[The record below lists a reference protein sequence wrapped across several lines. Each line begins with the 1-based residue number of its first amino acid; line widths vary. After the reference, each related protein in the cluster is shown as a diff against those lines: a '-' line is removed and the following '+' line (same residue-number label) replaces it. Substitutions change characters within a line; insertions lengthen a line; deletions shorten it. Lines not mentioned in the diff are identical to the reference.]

1 MKRISFFSALI
12 LNSVLLFTSCNSSDS
27 QKKSSTETKE
37 IAGEK
42 QESATPDFRNS
53 PQYVYCKI
61 DGQPFM
67 TTIVNN
73 SMNLGNRNDFHTT
86 IEEEINGESKLSG
99 MDFSFYSLEKTGAG
113 ILTDKDFYVQGH
125 TEFKGTY
132 VAFKTGAGHKLNLKS
147 FKDGLLEGTFNFDV
161 IDERDP
167 GHMVNITDGVFKM
180 QIEGKTNLQFDK
192 NGDVNMD
199 SLFKSIN

>member
-1 MKRISFFSALI
+1 MKTISLFGAFLLIALLLMI
-12 LNSVLLFTSCNSSDS
+12 SCKENNSKKDS
-27 QKKSSTETKE
+27 LTNTLETAVE
-37 IAGEK
+37 NQA
-42 QESATPDFRNS
+42 AVPPDFRNS

-99 MDFSFYSLEKTGAG
+99 IDFSFYSLEKKGAG

-125 TEFKGTY
+125 TEFKGKY
-132 VAFKTGAGHKLNLKS
+132 VAFKTGAGHTLNLTS
-147 FKDGLLEGTFNFDV
+147 FKEGLVEGTFNFDL

-167 GHMVNITDGVFKM
+167 GHIVKITDGVFKM

-199 SLFKSIN
+199 SLLKSIN